1 MNRDSN
7 AYTFGFA
14 AAMVV
19 VVASVLA
26 FTASSLKDLQQENVR
41 KEKMQNILATIGIE
55 IDRDGAEVLFN
66 EYITS
71 QLALRNDGTVD
82 ESVDPFSGIKL
93 ALELK
98 KEPTQQRFPLYLA
111 DVEGA
116 SYYIIPLRGA
126 GLWDAIWGYIAL
138 ESDRNTIKGAVFDHK
153 AETAGLGAEITQQWF
168 MDRFVGEKVFD
179 NDGKLVG
186 ISVSKTNND
195 PKDLDKNDH
204 EVDAI
209 SGATITGDGVSDMII
224 ERLTHYQPY
233 LEQMQTTTTVAVN
246 M

>member
-19 VVASVLA
+19 VVASALA

-98 KEPTQQRFPLYLA
+98 KEPIQQRFPLYLA

-179 NDGKLVG
+179 NVGKLVG

-233 LEQMQTTTTVAVN
+233 LEQTQTTTTVAAN